1 MNTGRE
7 WQKMKK
13 RGKEES
19 NKEQALEKE
28 RDGSKKQKKFSILKR
43 DYYSASSDPETPPP
57 FSSSLALFNDEKPT
71 PLWEAIE
78 NEDIF
83 SKIALFLNDT
93 DKKFL
98 MSANRKCREV
108 VLKNETT
115 PSSKKR
121 NDQKESGVVSPLS
134 KTKLK
139 LSELSSISTL
149 RLCLEESTCVEEH
162 GEEYFMG
169 KIAEMNDMRFVR
181 WAREERGLKWD
192 KWFSSAAAE
201 LGNLDMLRYCFEHK
215 CPIDE
220 YTVAFTAHNGH
231 IECLKFLREEAEVEW
246 SEKTA
251 CAAAEAG
258 HLNILKYCASRN
270 CKMTADVMAFAAF
283 GGSLEC
289 VEFLHKIGVPWS
301 REVCI
306 YAAQSGSCNT
316 LKRLYEL
323 GCPLNEDAC
332 SEAALHGYLE
342 VLKFLRNDLNCPWD
356 SLTPAL
362 ASLGGN
368 KEVLEWCF
376 ENNCPVC
383 AHSPVNAARNG
394 HCECLKILY
403 EHNAPLNGHILRVAR
418 MYKQH
423 ECLKFALKNNFPE
436 DDGLSEE

>member
-1 MNTGRE
+1 MGVRS
-7 WQKMKK
+7 K
-13 RGKEES
+13 R
-19 NKEQALEKE
+19 N
-28 RDGSKKQKKFSILKR
+28 FSILKR

-246 SEKTA
+246 SEKTTS
-251 CAAAEAG
+251 CRSG
-258 HLNILKYCASRN
+258 SR
-270 CKMTADVMAFAAF
+270 
-283 GGSLEC
+283 SLE
-289 VEFLHKIGVPWS
+289 H
-301 REVCI
+301 
-306 YAAQSGSCNT
+306 
-316 LKRLYEL
+316 
-323 GCPLNEDAC
+323 
-332 SEAALHGYLE
+332 LE
-342 VLKFLRNDLNCPWD
+342 
-356 SLTPAL
+356 
-362 ASLGGN
+362 
-368 KEVLEWCF
+368 
-376 ENNCPVC
+376 
-383 AHSPVNAARNG
+383 
-394 HCECLKILY
+394 
-403 EHNAPLNGHILRVAR
+403 ILRFT
-418 MYKQH
+418 K
-423 ECLKFALKNNFPE
+423 L
-436 DDGLSEE
+436 